1 LRKKKEMRV
10 TFYDDDLKG
19 KLEKLATD
27 LDMSLNRLVNFIL
40 SAEFSEKDKNSFQL
54 LKNLIEK

>member
-1 LRKKKEMRV
+1 LGKKKEMRV

-40 SAEFSEKDKNSFQL
+40 SAEFSEKDKNSLQL

>member
-1 LRKKKEMRV
+1 MRV

-19 KLEKLATD
+19 NLEKLATG
-27 LDMSLNRLVNFIL
+27 LDISLNRLVNFIL
-40 SAEFSEKDKNSFQL
+40 SAEFSEKDKKSLQL